1 MSRRA
6 RSFRFR
12 EELLLELAAHAPA
25 AGLSPSALAERYV
38 DEGLRHESHPLIVFR
53 DGRGGRRAS
62 LAGTRLD
69 VAQVVETARG
79 SDSSSDAAEYL
90 GIPTAHVEACI
101 NYYLDYRNEID
112 AWIEHAHAFA
122 EEQEEVWRQRQEV
135 FA

>member
-12 EELLLELAAHAPA
+12 EELLSELAAHAPG

-69 VAQVVETARG
+69 VAQVVETAKG
-79 SDSSSDAAEYL
+79 SDSPRDAAEYL
-90 GIPTAHVEACI
+90 GIPMTHLEACI
-101 NYYLDYRNEID
+101 DYYLEYRDEID
-112 AWIEHAHAFA
+112 ARIEQMHALA
-122 EEQEEVWRQRQEV
+122 EGQEEAWRQRQKV